1 MTTFN
6 WHDQAQDEWNQKVS
20 FWNSRSEEMW
30 KNGSRKTVIPFIQKH
45 LKKGALLA
53 DVGCGDGFGTSLLA
67 ASGYKAIG
75 LDLSEEMVQKASELH
90 KSENLS
96 FAQADIMKLP
106 LSSESVEGVMV
117 INALEWTEHPRLA
130 LKELHRVVKRGGYA
144 CVGILGPTAQPRTNS
159 YQRLYGEDVICNT
172 MMPWEFEQ
180 LAKEN
185 GWEVIDGEG
194 VYKRNVTD
202 KLIGQ
207 LPQELKQALTFLWLF
222 MLKKQ

>member
-1 MTTFN
+1 
-6 WHDQAQDEWNQKVS
+6 
-20 FWNSRSEEMW
+20 
-30 KNGSRKTVIPFIQKH
+30 
-45 LKKGALLA
+45 
-53 DVGCGDGFGTSLLA
+53 
-67 ASGYKAIG
+67 
-75 LDLSEEMVQKASELH
+75 
-90 KSENLS
+90 
-96 FAQADIMKLP
+96 MKLP

-130 LKELHRVVKRGGYA
+130 LKELYRVVKPGGYA

-207 LPQELKQALTFLWLF
+207 LPNELKQALTFLWLF